1 MVASAEDK
9 AKDVKADVVYRNGFV
24 YTVDGMAQVAEA
36 FAVKDGKFVAVGS
49 NDAMKAVTGKDTKVI
64 HLKKKMVMP
73 GLADSHI
80 HALRGALTNLGV
92 KFPFSATP
100 EEAAAATA
108 KFIADNKIKKGEWV
122 VGGTWAFDYRT
133 KGLLEILDK
142 QTPDNP
148 VILHEWTGH
157 IVLVNSAALKAA
169 GFDKN
174 TPNPF
179 AGVIDRDASGNPNG
193 VLHDKALGLVYA
205 KKTPWPAD
213 VIKQQAKWIF
223 DKVNSYGVVNV
234 GLAQLDPSRLAAYRA
249 LEKQG
254 DLTVRLK
261 GHWDWNTRYVTAS
274 MEEQAKTFM
283 TPEKRGPKSA
293 LIDVDGVKIYADGV
307 ASGHAAPYVEPYEDE
322 LTVGEQAIDEPTLT
336 TWMLRFDAAGLQ
348 VMTHSFGDMS
358 MRHWINAMEATRKHN
373 GNSGIRHIVE
383 HACNTHPDD
392 LPRLAALQDVIVDI
406 SPYQLWIPDPS
417 TASWFKLL
425 GYDRMNQ
432 TYGIIGSWVRNGITV
447 SYGSDWDNVP
457 EPDPWLAMEG
467 MVTRKAPG
475 HPEYGRFNPD
485 ERIDIETAI
494 RIFTINGAI
503 NIMKEDVTGSIE
515 TGKSADFIVINQN
528 LLEIPSEKIH
538 ETKVLQTVLQGKTV
552 YEGK

>member
-1 MVASAEDK
+1 MQPQNFKKFSRIRKTTLTLVLALCIGGLVSMVASAEDK

-205 KKTPWPAD
+205 KKTPRPAD

-406 SPYQLWIPDPS
+406 SPYQLWIPDPA
-417 TASWFKLL
+417 TESWFKLL

-447 SYGSDWDNVP
+447 S
-457 EPDPWLAMEG
+457 
-467 MVTRKAPG
+467 
-475 HPEYGRFNPD
+475 
-485 ERIDIETAI
+485 
-494 RIFTINGAI
+494 
-503 NIMKEDVTGSIE
+503 
-515 TGKSADFIVINQN
+515 
-528 LLEIPSEKIH
+528 
-538 ETKVLQTVLQGKTV
+538 
-552 YEGK
+552 